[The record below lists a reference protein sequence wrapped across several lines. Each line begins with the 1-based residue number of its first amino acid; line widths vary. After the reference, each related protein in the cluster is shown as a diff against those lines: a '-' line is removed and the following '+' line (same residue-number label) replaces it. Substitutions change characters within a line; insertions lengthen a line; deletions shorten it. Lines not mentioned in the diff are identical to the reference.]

1 MGGLVYDFAMRRSF
15 LHCLIVLVLLM
26 QGVGSA
32 WAGTRMAAG
41 EVQVAAH
48 IAQLPPCHQQAAKDH
63 AKATMNCCGTGNC
76 HCVFSCG
83 GAPALSLSA
92 LTALFTQQAEVIAER
107 PQAAL
112 PTGFYGPPLRP
123 PAALL

>member
-1 MGGLVYDFAMRRSF
+1 MRRPL
-15 LHCLIVLVLLM
+15 LHCLIVFVLLM

-32 WAGTRMAAG
+32 WAATRMAAG

-48 IAQLPPCHQQAAKDH
+48 IAELPPCHQEAAKAD
-63 AKATMNCCGTGNC
+63 AGKAAMNCCGTGNC

-83 GAPALSLSA
+83 GVPALSLSA
-92 LTALFTQQAEVIAER
+92 LSALFTQQVELIAER

-112 PTGFYGPPLRP
+112 ARGYYGPPLRP